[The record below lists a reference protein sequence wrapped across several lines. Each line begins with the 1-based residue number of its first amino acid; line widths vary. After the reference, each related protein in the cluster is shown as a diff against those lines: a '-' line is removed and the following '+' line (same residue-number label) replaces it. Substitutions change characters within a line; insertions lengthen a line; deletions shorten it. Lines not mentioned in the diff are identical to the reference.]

1 MRGVYL
7 SEGKNGESIL
17 RGRKKWEE
25 YTFAG
30 EGCGVIS
37 TPPQG
42 VFGTFPKSRL

>member
-30 EGCGVIS
+30 ESCGVIS
-37 TPPQG
+37 TPPSG
-42 VFGTFPKSRL
+42 CFWHLP

>member
-30 EGCGVIS
+30 EGRGVIS
-37 TPPQG
+37 TPPSG
-42 VFGTFPKSRL
+42 CFWHLP